1 MKTQELNN
9 LFLNKFCSGLKLVNG
24 NMVLTY
30 DYNRSMRAQIT
41 VASAYHVN
49 VEMVSEETDYKWES
63 VLETSISLDKELSIE
78 IAKLKPR
85 KVQDDE

>member
-1 MKTQELNN
+1 MKPKELNY
-9 LFLNKFCSGLKLVNG
+9 LFLNKFCAGLKLDKG

-49 VEMVSEETDYKWES
+49 VEMVSEETDYKWQS
-63 VLETSISLDKELSIE
+63 VSETSIALDKELSLE

-85 KVQDDE
+85 KLQDDE